1 MTTSSPIKKYSKYI
15 ERFMDDT
22 GLKPGS
28 KKRYTTSTK
37 KVVEIDMAM
46 DTTNP
51 LDCHDK
57 ATLII
62 NVYILGN
69 LIEKY
74 EMDINIYDWK
84 DKINES

>member
-1 MTTSSPIKKYSKYI
+1 MKKENSPLKYEKYI
-15 ERFMDDT
+15 KAFMDDT

-37 KVVEIDMAM
+37 KVVEIEMAM
-46 DTTNP
+46 DATDP
-51 LDCHDK
+51 LDPDLK
-57 ATLII
+57 ATLFI
-62 NVYILGN
+62 NVYVLGN

-84 DKINES
+84 DKIDES